1 MATRTIKV
9 FSSKVSDV
17 KPYVTD
23 VTTWGALRE
32 LIQKD
37 YDLTNMKATESV
49 GKTSL
54 EHIDAVLPETDFILF
69 LRPAETKS
77 GLDFNSAS
85 FKEMRDFIKA
95 DSEAKK
101 FLNSLKEGK
110 NFTQFSTEELRAGLL
125 AYVNANSSQLS
136 DEEEPKKEKKEKTHL
151 KRLEKILKKLLEV
164 RDTLAEEDIDLFEDE
179 LEYDFDEVEEHL
191 NNIIYTLKDQKL
203 TEPKSAEY
211 EDLRKQAD
219 DLFSGFL
226 N

>member
-9 FSSKVSDV
+9 FSSKSGNI
-17 KPYVTD
+17 KSYETD

-32 LIQKD
+32 LIQND
-37 YDLTNMKATESV
+37 YDLANIKAAESV

-54 EHIDAVLPETDFILF
+54 EHIDAVLPETDFTLF

-95 DSEAKK
+95 DNEAKK

-110 NFTQFSTEELRAGLL
+110 NFTQLSTNDLRAGLL
-125 AYVNANSSQLS
+125 AYTNANSPQSS
-136 DEEEPKKEKKEKTHL
+136 DKEEPKKEKNKTPFQKLLKIKEKL
-151 KRLEKILKKLLEV
+151 SEV
-164 RDTLAEEDIDLFEDE
+164 RDILEEEDQDLFEDQ
-179 LEYDFDEVEEHL
+179 LEDDFNEVEEYL
-191 NNIIYTLKDQKL
+191 ENIIDTLKHQKPA
-203 TEPKSAEY
+203 EPKSPEY

-219 DLFSGFL
+219 DIFNGFL
-226 N
+226 S

>member
-9 FSSKVSDV
+9 FSSKSGNI
-17 KPYVTD
+17 KSYETD

-32 LIQKD
+32 LIQND
-37 YDLTNMKATESV
+37 YDLSNIKAAESI

-54 EHIDAVLPETDFILF
+54 EHIDAALPETDFTLF

-85 FKEMRDFIKA
+85 FKEMRDFVKA
-95 DSEAKK
+95 DNGAKN

-110 NFTQFSTEELRAGLL
+110 NFTQLSTEELRAGLL
-125 AYVNANSSQLS
+125 AYANANSSQS
-136 DEEEPKKEKKEKTHL
+136 SSEEESKKEKKKTPL
-151 KRLEKILKKLLEV
+151 QKLLKIQEKLSKV
-164 RDTLAEEDIDLFEDE
+164 RDTLEEEDIDLFEDE
-179 LEYDFDEVEEHL
+179 LEFDFDEVEEYL
-191 NNIIYTLKDQKL
+191 NSIIDTLKNQKP
-203 TEPKSAEY
+203 TEPKSPEY

-219 DLFSGFL
+219 DIFNGFL

>member
-9 FSSKVSDV
+9 FSSKSGNI
-17 KPYVTD
+17 KTYETD

-32 LIQKD
+32 LIQQD
-37 YDLTNMKATESV
+37 YDLTNIKAAESV
-49 GKTSL
+49 GKTTL
-54 EHIDAVLPETDFILF
+54 EHINAALPETDFTLF

-77 GLDFNSAS
+77 GLDFNYAS
-85 FKEMRDFIKA
+85 FKEMRNFIKT
-95 DSEAKK
+95 DSGARD
-101 FLNSLKEGK
+101 FLNSFKQGK
-110 NFTQFSTEELRAGLL
+110 NFTQLSTEDLRAGLL
-125 AYVNANSSQLS
+125 AYVNANSSQSS

-164 RDTLAEEDIDLFEDE
+164 RDALAEEDIDLFEDE
-179 LEYDFDEVEEHL
+179 LEYDFDEVEEYL